1 MARLLGL
8 LVTLLVALLA
18 VASPAR
24 AVTSV
29 VYQGAVAPPFGHG
42 SILTITGDDASGP
55 LNDTIGLT
63 QNGAAGY
70 VISRT
75 DLGGTLTTSNRA
87 CGAAVEG
94 TPISA
99 AVLTCGP
106 AVDGISI
113 DLRGGNDRLTTSG
126 VSTPMTAAGGSEND
140 FLQGGFGPDV
150 LTGGG
155 GIDTLIGRDGVDEFF
170 GEGDADTIDSRD
182 GIAERISCGTG
193 NDTVDN
199 DFIDIIAE
207 CERGTDTDGDGF
219 STAVDC
225 NDSVRGIFPG
235 APEILENGIDEN
247 CDGQDNRNLDRDA
260 DGFPLP
266 ADCNDA
272 DRAIHPGALEV
283 RGDKV
288 DENCDRR
295 AEPFAVLPSLVTAT
309 WRLKR
314 SGSELRK
321 LVVRNAPKGAQIVL
335 TCKGPGCT
343 FNKAKRLTVKRDL
356 DPVGLDRF
364 FGGSK
369 LLRPTAR
376 VTVSVTAAQSVGRIY
391 SWRIKRNE
399 VPTADIDCVD
409 PGAKKGQPC

>member
-1 MARLLGL
+1 
-8 LVTLLVALLA
+8 
-18 VASPAR
+18 
-24 AVTSV
+24 
-29 VYQGAVAPPFGHG
+29 
-42 SILTITGDDASGP
+42 LTITGDDTNGP
-55 LNDTIGLT
+55 LNDTIGIT
-63 QNGAAGY
+63 QNGAGY

-75 DLGGTLTTSNRA
+75 DLGGSLTTSNVP

-94 TPISA
+94 TDVSA
-99 AVLTCGP
+99 ATLTCVVP
-106 AVDGISI
+106 AVQGISI

-126 VSTPMTAAGGSEND
+126 VSTPLTAAGGSEND

-150 LTGGG
+150 LTGGD

-170 GEGDADTIDSRD
+170 GEGGADTIDSRD

-199 DFIDIIAE
+199 DFTDIIAE
-207 CERGTDTDGDGF
+207 CETGTDTDVDGF

-225 NDSVRGIFPG
+225 NDAAANIFPG
-235 APEILENGIDEN
+235 APEILENGVDEN
-247 CDGQDNRNLDRDA
+247 CNGVDDRNLDRDA

-272 DRAIHPGALEV
+272 DGAIHPGALEI
-283 RGDKV
+283 RGNKI

-295 AEPFAVLPSLVTAT
+295 AEPFAVLPSLVSAT
-309 WRLKR
+309 WRLTPSATK
-314 SGSELRK
+314 LHK
-321 LVVRNAPKGAQIVL
+321 LVVRNAPKGARIVL
-335 TCKGPGCT
+335 TCKGPGCA

-364 FGGSK
+364 FGRSK
-369 LLRPTAR
+369 RLRPTAR

>member
-1 MARLLGL
+1 MARLPGL
-8 LVTLLVALLA
+8 VVTLLVASLA
-18 VASPAR
+18 ITSPAF

-29 VYQGAVAPPFGHG
+29 TYREANPPSFDHGA
-42 SILTITGDDASGP
+42 ILTITGDDADGP
-55 LNDTIGLT
+55 LNDTIGIT
-63 QNGAAGY
+63 QNAAGY

-75 DLGGTLTTSNRA
+75 DPGGLLTTSNVR
-87 CGAAVEG
+87 CGATTEG
-94 TPISA
+94 TSISA
-99 AVLTCGP
+99 AVLACGP
-106 AVDGISI
+106 VVDGISI
-113 DLRGGNDRLTTSG
+113 DLRAGNDRLTTSG
-126 VSTPMTAAGGSEND
+126 VSTPMAAAGGSEND

-155 GIDTLIGRDGVDEFF
+155 GIDTLIGRGGLDEFF
-170 GEGDADTIDSRD
+170 GEGGDDTIDSRD

-199 DFIDIIAE
+199 DFTDIIAE

-225 NDSVRGIFPG
+225 NDGAPGIFPG

-247 CDGQDNRNLDRDA
+247 CNGVDDRNLDRDG
-260 DGFPLP
+260 DGFPVP

-272 DRAIHPGALEV
+272 DAAIHPGALEI
-283 RGDKV
+283 RGNQV

-309 WRLKR
+309 WRLTPSVTK
-314 SGSELRK
+314 LRK
-321 LVVRNAPKGAQIVL
+321 LVVRNAPKGARIVL
-335 TCKGPGCT
+335 TCRGPGCT
-343 FNKAKRLTVKRDL
+343 FKKAKRLTVKRDL

-364 FGGSK
+364 FGGGK
-369 LLRPTAR
+369 QLRPRAR
-376 VTVSVTAAQSVGRIY
+376 VTVSVTAAQSIGRVY
-391 SWRIKRNE
+391 TWRIKRNE

-409 PGAKKGQPC
+409 PGATKGPRC